1 MSDRTGICRRR
12 SEPLRADTARVLRT
26 AHGFCRGARP
36 RDCARLVAAGPP
48 RLRRGSATGPGF
60 AAEDLSLFARIQR
73 VFYAPRTAF
82 AAVRGQETAH
92 DWLLPALLV
101 CAVGLGAYHL
111 TLDVV
116 TDLEGPA
123 VQQHLEDMDEAEQ
136 QRYQESAAMMRAHG
150 WMMIPVGLFASLVVV
165 GGVLLALA
173 RSVLQAEVSYRQ
185 MLVVKAYAALV
196 VAVEWAVRAVLVL
209 ATGDI
214 GAHLGLGPLLSEEAA
229 ATFGGRV
236 LTALNPFDLW
246 QVGIMGVGLSV
257 LADAPVR
264 KATLALALLWL
275 FWLIGGVVIET
286 IGQSALP
293 PPPQ

>member
-1 MSDRTGICRRR
+1 M
-12 SEPLRADTARVLRT
+12 
-26 AHGFCRGARP
+26 
-36 RDCARLVAAGPP
+36 
-48 RLRRGSATGPGF
+48 SATGPGF
-60 AAEDLSLFARIQR
+60 ATEDLSLFARMQR
-73 VFYAPRTAF
+73 VFYAPHTAF
-82 AAVRGQETAH
+82 AAVRGQESAH

-111 TLDVV
+111 TLDAV

-123 VQQHLEDMDEAEQ
+123 VQQHLEGMDEAEQ
-136 QRYQESAAMMRAHG
+136 QRYKESAAMMRAHG

-165 GGVLLALA
+165 GGVLLGLA
-173 RSVLQAEVSYRQ
+173 RSVFQAEVSYRQ

-196 VAVEWAVRAVLVL
+196 VAIEWAMRAVLVL

-214 GAHLGLGPLLSEEAA
+214 GAHLGLGLLLSEETA
-229 ATFGGRV
+229 ATFGGRL

-264 KATLALALLWL
+264 KATLTLGLLWL
-275 FWLIGGVVIET
+275 LWIFGGLFIET
-286 IGQSALP
+286 IGQSAP
-293 PPPQ
+293 PPPSQ

>member
-1 MSDRTGICRRR
+1 M
-12 SEPLRADTARVLRT
+12 
-26 AHGFCRGARP
+26 
-36 RDCARLVAAGPP
+36 
-48 RLRRGSATGPGF
+48 SATGPGF
-60 AAEDLSLFARIQR
+60 AAEDLSLFARMQH
-73 VFYAPRTAF
+73 VFYAPRMAF
-82 AAVRGQETAH
+82 AAVRGQESAH
-92 DWLLPALLV
+92 DWLLPVLLV
-101 CAVGLGAYHL
+101 CAVGLGAYHF

-123 VQQHLEDMDEAEQ
+123 VQQHLEGMDEAEQ
-136 QRYQESAAMMRAHG
+136 QRYKESAAMMRAHG

-173 RSVLQAEVSYRQ
+173 RSVFQAEVSYRQ

-196 VAVEWAVRAVLVL
+196 VAIEWMVRAVLVL

-214 GAHLGLGPLLSEEAA
+214 TVHLGLGLFLSEGAA

-246 QVGIMGVGLSV
+246 QVGIMSVGLSV

-264 KATLALALLWL
+264 KATLALVALWL
-275 FWLIGGVVIET
+275 FWLVGGVAIEI
-286 IGQSALP
+286 IGQSAVP
-293 PPPQ
+293 PSPG

>member
-1 MSDRTGICRRR
+1 M
-12 SEPLRADTARVLRT
+12 
-26 AHGFCRGARP
+26 
-36 RDCARLVAAGPP
+36 
-48 RLRRGSATGPGF
+48 SATGPGF

-82 AAVRGQETAH
+82 AAVRGQESAH

-111 TLDVV
+111 TLDAV

-123 VQQHLEDMDEAEQ
+123 VQQHLEGMDEAEQ
-136 QRYQESAAMMRAHG
+136 QRYKESAAMMRAHG

-173 RSVLQAEVSYRQ
+173 RSVFQAEVSYRQ

-196 VAVEWAVRAVLVL
+196 VAIEWAVRAVLVL

-214 GAHLGLGPLLSEEAA
+214 GAHLGLGLLLSEEAA

-264 KATLALALLWL
+264 KATLALGLLWL

-293 PPPQ
+293 PSPK